1 MPESHRLKS
10 GVEADRGTRTEA
22 LLVEGLDHYLAG
34 KFEDAIHIWT
44 RVLFLDRSHARARA
58 YIDRARTAI
67 AERQR
72 ASDEMLHATSEM
84 LTRGDAAEARR
95 LLDEILNT
103 GGDDERAAELRVRI
117 ERLERASELARPVAM
132 PVPSPEVV
140 PAATSPTSGF
150 RRLRT
155 AAVIAVVV
163 LVAGLAAAPTIW
175 DLFGLDPVR
184 TPLMSTAGDTVLPV
198 LSTSDVALV
207 RARTL
212 YSRGRLAEALRVL
225 DRVTDISGVPAAN
238 QLRVEIQQ
246 ALLASGTS
254 MRRQAAAQSAAT
266 AGRE

>member
-1 MPESHRLKS
+1 MAESQRLKS
-10 GVEADRGTRTEA
+10 GVEADRDTRAEA

-58 YIDRARTAI
+58 YIERARTAI

-72 ASDEMLHATSEM
+72 ASDEMLQATSDL

-117 ERLERASELARPVAM
+117 ERLERASALARPAAAAA
-132 PVPSPEVV
+132 PSPDVV
-140 PAATSPTSGF
+140 PAAATPTSRF
-150 RRLRT
+150 RPSGT
-155 AAVIAVVV
+155 VAVAAVVV
-163 LVAGLAAAPTIW
+163 LVAGLALAPAIGG
-175 DLFGLDPVR
+175 LFGLDRVR
-184 TPLMSTAGDTVLPV
+184 TPLMPAAGEAALPV
-198 LSTSDVALV
+198 PSTSEVALV

-212 YSRGRLAEALRVL
+212 YARGRLAEALRVL
-225 DRVTDISGVPAAN
+225 DRATDLSSTPAAS

-254 MRRQAAAQSAAT
+254 AQRQAAAQSAA
-266 AGRE
+266 GRE